1 MPDDASL
8 LMPDDRDATGTPR
21 AATRVL
27 VVDDEALIRAG
38 FRALV
43 DSAPDLDVVGEA
55 SHGADAV
62 SQARALRPDVVLM
75 DLRMPVMDGLE
86 ATRYLVSEPDG
97 PRVLVVT
104 TFDHDEHVFEALRA
118 GASGFVLK
126 DTPPER
132 LLEAIRVVAAGEALL
147 APSVTTRLVAAFV
160 RQAPT
165 VPALG
170 DDLLSGLTDR
180 EREVLALVARGRSNA
195 ELAAELVVEVTTVK
209 THVSRL
215 LTKLGARDRAQL
227 VVVAYESGLVA
238 PSGRTDG

>member
-1 MPDDASL
+1 
-8 LMPDDRDATGTPR
+8 MPDDRSASEM
-21 AATRVL
+21 AAQTRVL
-27 VVDDEALIRAG
+27 VVDDEALVRAG

-43 DSAPDLDVVGEA
+43 ASAPDLEVVGEA

-62 SQARALRPDVVLM
+62 RQARALRPDVVLM

-86 ATRYLVSEPDG
+86 ATRYLAGEPDG

-104 TFDHDEHVFEALRA
+104 TFDHDEHVFQALRA

-132 LLEAIRVVAAGEALL
+132 LLDAIRVVAAGESLL
-147 APSVTTRLVAAFV
+147 APSVMTQLVSAFV
-160 RQAPT
+160 RQAPAA
-165 VPALG
+165 PAP
-170 DDLLSGLTDR
+170 DDGRLAGLTER
-180 EREVLALVARGRSNA
+180 EKEVLALVARGRSNA

-227 VVVAYESGLVA
+227 VVAAYESGLVA
-238 PSGRTDG
+238 PSARTDG

>member
-1 MPDDASL
+1 MPDL
-8 LMPDDRDATGTPR
+8 GEPPTP
-21 AATRVL
+21 ALTRVL
-27 VVDDEALIRAG
+27 VVDDEALVRAG

-43 DSAPDLDVVGEA
+43 GSAPDLEVVGEA

-62 SQARALRPDVVLM
+62 RQARALRPDVVLM

-86 ATRYLVSEPDG
+86 ATRYLVGEPDG

-104 TFDHDEHVFEALRA
+104 TFDHDEHVFQALRA

-132 LLEAIRVVAAGEALL
+132 LLEAIRVVAAGESLL

-160 RQAPT
+160 RQPPFAP
-165 VPALG
+165 ASSA
-170 DDLLSGLTDR
+170 DDDRLAGLTDR

-195 ELAAELVVEVTTVK
+195 ELAAELVVELTTVK

-227 VVVAYESGLVA
+227 VVLAYETGLVT
-238 PSGRTDG
+238 PSGRSDG

>member
-1 MPDDASL
+1 VASE
-8 LMPDDRDATGTPR
+8 
-21 AATRVL
+21 ATRVL
-27 VVDDEALIRAG
+27 VVDDEALVRAG

-43 DSAPDLDVVGEA
+43 ASAPDLDVVGEA

-62 SQARALRPDVVLM
+62 RQARALHPDVVLM

-86 ATRYLVSEPDG
+86 ATRYLVGEPDG

-104 TFDHDEHVFEALRA
+104 TFDHDEHVFQALRA

-132 LLEAIRVVAAGEALL
+132 LLDAIRVVAAGESLL

-160 RQAPT
+160 RQTPTST
-165 VPALG
+165 VPTA
-170 DDLLSGLTDR
+170 DDRLAGLTDR

-195 ELAAELVVEVTTVK
+195 ELAAELVVELTTVK

-227 VVVAYESGLVA
+227 VVVAYETGLVA
-238 PSGRTDG
+238 PSGRADG

>member
-1 MPDDASL
+1 MAENANV
-8 LMPDDRDATGTPR
+8 LMPDDRDESDGPVAV
-21 AATRVL
+21 RVL
-27 VVDDEALIRAG
+27 VVDDEALVRAG

-43 DSAPDLDVVGEA
+43 GSAPDLEVVGEA

-62 SQARALRPDVVLM
+62 RQARALRPDVVLM

-86 ATRYLVSEPDG
+86 ATRYLAGEPDG

-104 TFDHDEHVFEALRA
+104 TFDHDEHVFQALRA

-132 LLEAIRVVAAGEALL
+132 LLEAIRVVAAGESLL

-160 RQAPT
+160 RQGAS
-165 VPALG
+165 VPAPDG
-170 DDLLSGLTDR
+170 DRLAGLTER

-195 ELAAELVVEVTTVK
+195 ELAAELGVEVTTVK

-227 VVVAYESGLVA
+227 VVLAYETGLVT
-238 PSGRTDG
+238 PSGRGDG

>member
-1 MPDDASL
+1 MPDLGEAVAHVA
-8 LMPDDRDATGTPR
+8 PEV
-21 AATRVL
+21 TRVL
-27 VVDDEALIRAG
+27 VVDDEALVRAG

-43 DSAPDLDVVGEA
+43 GSAPDLEVVGEA

-62 SQARALRPDVVLM
+62 RQARALHPDVVLM

-86 ATRYLVSEPDG
+86 ATRYLAGEPDG

-104 TFDHDEHVFEALRA
+104 TFDHDEHVFQALRA

-132 LLEAIRVVAAGEALL
+132 LLEAIRVVATGESLL

-160 RQAPT
+160 RQAPSP
-165 VPALG
+165 PAPA
-170 DDLLSGLTDR
+170 DDDRLAGLTDR

-195 ELAAELVVEVTTVK
+195 ELAAELVVELTTVK

-227 VVVAYESGLVA
+227 VVLAYETGLVM
-238 PSGRTDG
+238 PSGRADG